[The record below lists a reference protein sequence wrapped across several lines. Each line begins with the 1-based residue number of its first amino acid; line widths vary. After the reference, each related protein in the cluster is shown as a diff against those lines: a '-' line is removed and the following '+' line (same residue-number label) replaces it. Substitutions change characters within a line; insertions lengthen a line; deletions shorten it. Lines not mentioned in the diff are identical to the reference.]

1 MVRVY
6 LDETERID
14 DLLTKDMKI
23 IQSNEVFCFS
33 MDAVL
38 LSHFVSLP
46 VQKGKI
52 IDLCTGNGVI
62 PLLLSTRTRG
72 VIHGVEIQ
80 GRLADMAKRNVELN
94 RLEDRIQIYHDDVKE
109 ASKYLT
115 PGGYDVLTCNPPYL
129 PLQRGMHNANEH
141 YSIARHEIK
150 LTLEE
155 MIQASAKL
163 VRTGGKVAYVHRPSR
178 LADLITY
185 MRKYKIEPKRIR
197 FVHPKKN
204 AEANMVLIEGI
215 RDGKPDVKL
224 LPPLIVYEENGEYCQ
239 EIYDIYYKEMGGDK
253 TC

>member
-129 PLQRGMHNANEH
+129 PLQRGMHNTNEH

-155 MIQASAKL
+155 MIQVSAKL

>member
-1 MVRVY
+1 MERVY
-6 LDETERID
+6 LGETERID
-14 DLLTKDMKI
+14 DLLTKNLKI
-23 IQSNEVFCFS
+23 IQSNEVFSFS

-62 PLLLSTRTRG
+62 PLLLSTRTKG

-80 GRLADMAKRNVELN
+80 DRLADMAKRNVELN
-94 RLEDRIQIYHDDVKE
+94 HVMDRIHIYHDDVKE
-109 ASKYLT
+109 ASKYLI
-115 PGGYDVLTCNPPYL
+115 PGSYDVLTCNPPYL
-129 PLQRGMHNANEH
+129 PLQRGMHNANDH
-141 YSIARHEIK
+141 FSIARHEIK

-155 MIQASAKL
+155 MIQVSAKL

-178 LADLITY
+178 LVDLMMY

-197 FVHPKKN
+197 FVYPKKN
-204 AEANMVLIEGI
+204 VESNMVLIEGI

-239 EIYDIYYKEMGGDK
+239 EIYEIYYKKIGGEK

>member
-1 MVRVY
+1 MEKVY
-6 LDETERID
+6 IDPTERID
-14 DLLTKDMKI
+14 DLLTKNMKI

-38 LSHFVSLP
+38 LAHFVSLP
-46 VQKGKI
+46 IRKGKI

-62 PLLLSTRTRG
+62 PLLLSTRTKG
-72 VIHGVEIQ
+72 IIHGVEIQ
-80 GRLADMAKRNVELN
+80 QRLADMARRNVELN
-94 RLEDRIQIYHDDVKE
+94 GLTDQIHIYHDDVKE
-109 ASKYLT
+109 VCKYLT
-115 PGGYDVLTCNPPYL
+115 PGSYDVLTCNPPYL
-129 PLQRGMHNANEH
+129 PLQRGMFNANEH
-141 YSIARHEIK
+141 LSIARHEIK

-155 MIQASAKL
+155 MIQVSAKL
-163 VRTGGKVAYVHRPSR
+163 VRTGGKVAYVHRPNR

-197 FVHPKKN
+197 FVHPKRQ

-239 EIYDIYYKEMGGDK
+239 EIYDIYYKEIGGD
-253 TC
+253 